1 MKKLN
6 LLKEVLEHQV
16 YPAMGCTEP
25 VSVALCAARAAACL
39 GRLPEETLIVL
50 DPGTYKNGMG
60 VNLPNTRG
68 EKGNLLAGAMGVL
81 IADPE
86 LKMEILR
93 PATPAL
99 VARAK
104 KLVKA
109 GRVKM
114 TVMPDRKGSY
124 MEIHVK
130 AGKDSAVCAV
140 EQSHTEV
147 SRLEK
152 NGQVLVNNPPAGPGS
167 KSTAYK
173 RALAG
178 CVIKDLLKAAEAA
191 DAEDL
196 AYLKKGVEMNIA
208 ASKAGMK
215 LHKVGFYL
223 IDLRRRGYLLDDVFS
238 SSKILTAC
246 AADAR
251 MEGLALPV
259 MSSGESGNQGIVATL
274 VPWNVGQAF
283 KIPEKKI
290 LKSIA
295 FSHLLNG
302 YVKVFTGGLSP
313 ICGCAIAAGVGAAG
327 AIVYQQKG
335 SDVAAISLAINNLI
349 SDLGGMLCDG
359 AKGGC
364 ALKVVSSADAAIR
377 SAYMGIHHYGITEV
391 EGFVGKTAEQTIQNL
406 ARISTVAMAQV
417 DPMIVDIMLAKQSG
431 PTRRT

>member
-1 MKKLN
+1 MKKPA

-25 VSVALCAARAAACL
+25 VSVALCAATAARCL
-39 GRLPEETLIVL
+39 GRTPDETLIIL

-68 EKGNLLAGAMGVL
+68 EKGNLLAGAIGVL
-81 IADPE
+81 IAEPE

-99 VARAK
+99 VAKAK
-104 KLVKA
+104 KLVRDGK
-109 GRVKM
+109 VKI

-124 MEIHVK
+124 MEIHAK
-130 AGKDSAVCAV
+130 SGKDTVICVV

-152 NGQVLVNNPPAGPGS
+152 NGQALVDNPPSGKGS
-167 KSTAYK
+167 KSSAYK
-173 RALAG
+173 RALAA
-178 CVIKDLLKAAEAA
+178 CSIKDLLKAAEAA
-191 DAEDL
+191 DADDL
-196 AYLKKGVEMNIA
+196 AYLKKGVDMNLA
-208 ASKAGMK
+208 VSKAGMK

-223 IDLRRRGYLLDDVFS
+223 MDLKKRGYLLDDVFS

-251 MEGLALPV
+251 MEGVALPV
-259 MSSGESGNQGIVATL
+259 MSSGESGNQGIVASL

-283 KIPEKKI
+283 GIPEKKI

-327 AIVYQQKG
+327 AIVYQRKG
-335 SDVAAISLAINNLI
+335 ADIRAISLAINNLI

-364 ALKVVSSADAAIR
+364 ALKVVSSSDAAIR
-377 SAYMGIHHYGITEV
+377 SAYMGMHHYGITEV
-391 EGFVGKTAEQTIQNL
+391 EGFIGKTAEQTIQNL
-406 ARISTVAMAQV
+406 ARISTVAMSQV
-417 DPMIVDIMLAKQSG
+417 DPMIVDIMLAKQSAKC
-431 PTRRT
+431 PKA